1 MMEWLKIWANQV
13 MMAVMIAVIFEL
25 ILPNGNSKRYIKM
38 MLNFYLLFIILN
50 PLISKF
56 THQEIK
62 DLQEFDYHQY
72 VPDTV
77 ETSSNIDFDEVTENT
92 YQKALKQD
100 IIQKLAAK
108 GYNASD
114 ISIDINNNKNDDEY
128 GSIQEMSVNITKEKK
143 EEDKIDSSIKINAIA
158 INVIGDNH
166 LQTENQIVETNPHV
180 CSTSDIQKAKKILQE
195 EYQVTADKIHINER

>member
-128 GSIQEMSVNITKEKK
+128 GSIQEMSVNITKEKN
-143 EEDKIDSSIKINAIA
+143 EEDKIDSSIKINAVA
-158 INVIGDNH
+158 INVIGDDH
-166 LQTENQIVETNPHV
+166 LQSENQTVETNPHA

>member
-128 GSIQEMSVNITKEKK
+128 GSIQEMSVNITKEKN
-143 EEDKIDSSIKINAIA
+143 EEDKIDSSIKINAVA
-158 INVIGDNH
+158 INVIGDDH
-166 LQTENQIVETNPHV
+166 LQSENQTVETNPHV